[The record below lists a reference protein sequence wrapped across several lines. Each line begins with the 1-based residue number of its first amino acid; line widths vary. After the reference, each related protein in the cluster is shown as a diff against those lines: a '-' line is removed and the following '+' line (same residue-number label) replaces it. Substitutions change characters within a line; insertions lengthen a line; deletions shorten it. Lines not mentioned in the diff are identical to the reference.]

1 MKRLY
6 LTLILLLSICVVYDE
21 YKISHMAQD
30 KSFYDMPEEF
40 NIETTS
46 KDRTNPTMMMVVYD
60 TTYNKFVFEYI
71 DK

>member
-6 LTLILLLSICVVYDE
+6 LIIIILLTICVVYDE

-30 KSFYDMPEEF
+30 RSFYDMPEEF

-46 KDRTNPTMMMVVYD
+46 KDRTDPTMMMVVYD

-71 DK
+71 DN

>member
-1 MKRLY
+1 
-6 LTLILLLSICVVYDE
+6 
-21 YKISHMAQD
+21 MAQD
-30 KSFYDMPEEF
+30 RSFYDMPDEF

-71 DK
+71 DN

>member
-30 KSFYDMPEEF
+30 RSFYDMPEEF

-71 DK
+71 DN

>member
-6 LTLILLLSICVVYDE
+6 LIIIRLLTICVIYDE

-46 KDRTNPTMMMVVYD
+46 KDRTDPTMMMVIYD